1 MTEPFL
7 TPRQALNGVLL
18 LAVFAL
24 ALAVASAI
32 TDDVPR
38 ASEPEM
44 PAGNAISAA
53 ARLQCRADELD
64 PLLDAIEERLAER
77 ELERQLFPEVDP

>member
-1 MTEPFL
+1 MTESFL

-18 LAVFAL
+18 LALLAL
-24 ALAVASAI
+24 ALAIASAV

-44 PAGNAISAA
+44 PATPNGVSSA

-64 PLLDAIEERLAER
+64 PLLDAIEERL
-77 ELERQLFPEVDP
+77 LPEVDP